1 MPLEKKLELDKL
13 MNPRYIY
20 RNEQRSLEVIMF
32 SDPKL
37 IVDLHNDFY
46 AWYIEL
52 KSAHRVKDLEDFGIF
67 AYHIRNS
74 STRYNAKHND
84 KDEPLYSG
92 IMDFSQISDATNQ
105 PITKVID
112 KLMKCFF
119 MTAFDNGA
127 YGRKFLFN
135 KMFDAHIMSK
145 KVSKV
150 ELEILKRNMS

>member
-20 RNEQRSLEVIMF
+20 RDESRSIETLMF

-37 IVDLHNDFY
+37 IVDMHNDFY

-67 AYHIRNS
+67 AYHVRNS

-84 KDEPLYSG
+84 KEEPLYSG
-92 IMDFSQISDATNQ
+92 MMDFSMVADCMNQ
-105 PITKVID
+105 PVTKVID
-112 KLMKCFF
+112 KLMVCFF
-119 MTAFDNGA
+119 MTAFDGSA

-135 KMFDAHIMSK
+135 KMFDAYISNKIMTDSIIDGFK
-145 KVSKV
+145 
-150 ELEILKRNMS
+150 NNT